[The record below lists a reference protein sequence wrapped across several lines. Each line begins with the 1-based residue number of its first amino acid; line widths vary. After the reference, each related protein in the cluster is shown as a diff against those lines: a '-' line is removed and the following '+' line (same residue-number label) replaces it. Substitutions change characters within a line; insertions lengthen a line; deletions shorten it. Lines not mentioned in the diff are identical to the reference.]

1 MIRWT
6 RRPSPAMVVACLA
19 LLLALGGTSVAA
31 VSQLVPR
38 NSVGTAQLRN
48 NAVATAKIRNNAITS
63 PKVRNR
69 SLLAVDFAVG
79 QIPSGPAGP
88 AGAPGAAGAT
98 GPAGP
103 FPDALPSGRTIRGA
117 YNMGGTSAAAGGLA
131 NTSVSF
137 IYALAAA
144 PTVFLVRQGTAAP
157 TQCPGNATFPQ
168 ATAGNLCVYETQRLN
183 TAGGLVNE
191 VNRSGATIFINSTAA
206 GGFFSFG
213 TWAVT
218 GA

>member
-1 MIRWT
+1 MSRFT
-6 RRPSPAMVVACLA
+6 SRPSPALVVACIALFVALA
-19 LLLALGGTSVAA
+19 GTSVAA

-38 NSVGTAQLRN
+38 NSVGTAQIRN
-48 NAVATAKIRNNAITS
+48 NAVTRA
-63 PKVRNR
+63 KVRNNLINSAKVANR
-69 SLLAVDFAVG
+69 SLRAVDFAAG
-79 QIPSGPAGP
+79 QIPAGPAGP
-88 AGAPGAAGAT
+88 AGAA

-103 FPDALPSGRTIRGA
+103 PGPFPAALGAGQTVRGA
-117 YNMGGTSAAAGGLA
+117 YNMGGTAAAAGGLA

-137 IYALAAA
+137 IYALANA
-144 PTVFLVRQGTAAP
+144 PTINFVRQGAAAP
-157 TQCPGNATFPQ
+157 AACTGNATLPQ
-168 ATAGNLCVYETQRLN
+168 AAAGTVCIYEAQRLN

-218 GA
+218 GS

>member
-1 MIRWT
+1 MFRLL
-6 RRPSPAMVVACLA
+6 RAPSPALVVACCALFVALA
-19 LLLALGGTSVAA
+19 GVSVAG
-31 VSQLVPR
+31 VSQFVPR

-48 NAVATAKIRNNAITS
+48 NAVANPKIRNNAITS

-79 QIPSGPAGP
+79 QVPVGPAGP
-88 AGAPGAAGAT
+88 AGAAGPA

-117 YNMGGTSAAAGGLA
+117 YNMGGTAAAAGALA

-137 IYALAAA
+137 AYALAAA
-144 PTVFLVRQGTAAP
+144 PTVFFVRQGTAAP

-168 ATAGNLCVYETQRLN
+168 ATAGSLCVYEAERLN
-183 TAGGLVNE
+183 TAGGVVNE
-191 VNRSGATIFINSTAA
+191 VNRSGATIFINATAA
-206 GGFFSFG
+206 GGFYSFG
-213 TWAVT
+213 TWAVS